1 MSLSRRDFLKASASG
16 IFLGPAAGML
26 AQSRSSRDNPKKKN
40 VVFIVVDDLNTT
52 LRCYGHPLV
61 QTPHIDALAQLGVR
75 FENACCNYAVCN
87 PSRSSFLTGLRP
99 DSTGIFDNKTPFN
112 SMLSGRTTL
121 PRLFRENGYYTK
133 RLGKV
138 FHGSGDY
145 EDGLAWDE
153 KGDPAGTSRGKQGTG
168 RNMTDGA
175 LSWCR
180 WLAADG
186 DDEDQSD
193 GNIAAQAVN
202 FLKAKHNQP
211 FFLALGFHKPH
222 DPFIAPA
229 RYFALYPLED
239 CAPPKIP
246 QGWEPLDCLSL
257 PCGTKAIFD
266 KFDDQD
272 KREFLRAYY
281 ACTTFMDA
289 QIGKVVQALRNNN
302 LMDDTLIMIFGDHG
316 YHLGEHGW
324 WNKVTVFERS
334 HRSALVMVV
343 PRETPAGSTCH
354 EIVEFVDFFP
364 TLVDLCGL
372 SGAPADLEGISFR
385 ALLNDPAAPWKE
397 AGYIQVKRES
407 IFGRAVHTQRWRY
420 VEWDQGKRGI
430 ELYDHDTDPRE
441 YFNLADN
448 PDYTGQLEY
457 LKNLLHS
464 GQNRLREPK
473 SASDDNPMRGKR
485 V

>member
-1 MSLSRRDFLKASASG
+1 MLLSRRDFLKASG
-16 IFLGPAAGML
+16 IFLGGVSAVLG
-26 AQSRSSRDNPKKKN
+26 QSRSSRDSPRQKN
-40 VVFIVVDDLNTT
+40 VVFIVIDDLNTT
-52 LRCYGHPLV
+52 LGCYGHRLV
-61 QTPHIDALAQLGVR
+61 QTPHMDALAQTGVR
-75 FENACCNYAVCN
+75 FENACCNFAVCN

-138 FHGSGDY
+138 FHGSGDH
-145 EDGLAWDE
+145 EDELAWDE
-153 KGDPAGTSRGKQGTG
+153 KGNPGGTSQGKQGIG

-175 LSWCR
+175 LNWCR

-193 GNIAAQAVN
+193 GRIAAKAVD
-202 FLKAKHNQP
+202 FLEGKHNQP

-229 RYFALYPLED
+229 RYFDLYPLED
-239 CAPPKIP
+239 CDPPEIP
-246 QGWEPLDCLSL
+246 EGWEPLDCLSL
-257 PCGTKAIFD
+257 PCGTKAIFE
-266 KFDDQD
+266 KFDNQD
-272 KREFLRAYY
+272 TREFLRSYY
-281 ACTTFMDA
+281 ACTTFVDA
-289 QIGKVVQALRNNN
+289 QIGKVVQGLQDNN
-302 LMDDTLIMIFGDHG
+302 LMADTIIMVFGDHG

-334 HRSALVMVV
+334 HRSPLIMVV
-343 PRETPAGSTCH
+343 PGETPAGQTCH

-364 TLVDLCGL
+364 TLADLCGL
-372 SGAPADLEGISFR
+372 TGAPEDLEGISFQ
-385 ALLNDPAAPWKE
+385 ALLNDPATPWKE
-397 AGYIQVKRES
+397 AGYIQVKRGS

-420 VEWDQGKRGI
+420 VEWDQGRRGI
-430 ELYDHDTDPRE
+430 ELYDHDTDPCE
-441 YFNLADN
+441 YFNLADY
-448 PDYTGQLEY
+448 PEYADRIEY
-457 LKNLLHS
+457 LKNLLHT
-464 GQNRLREPK
+464 GQNRFREPQG
-473 SASDDNPMRGKR
+473 ASDDNPSRRTR